1 MGAEPPYFG
10 DFVLKRRSLF
20 ASGSALALA
29 AVLPG
34 CGSSSSDSG
43 TGRLR
48 LLNACVGYANLGMTV
63 DSSTTV
69 SPVAFGSVS
78 SYGSYKAGRIVTAIT
93 DGATSS
99 VVTSQSRSVQSNVDY
114 TLVAYGWAT
123 AVKTFQLT
131 DGETA
136 PGSGYAKFRILNA
149 GADAGALSVYLT
161 AETTDLA
168 LASPT
173 IAAVGTDMSS
183 GFSQVTA
190 GTYRLRVTGLGNTD
204 DIRLDVSGVTLN
216 SASILTLVV
225 TPGTSGVLVQGM
237 LVEQGGASTLLG
249 NAKARVR
256 VVASLANNASVAVTV
271 GSTKVMSSTISP
283 SIGGYVT
290 LNSSTS
296 VPVSVEFSGYS
307 TALASNLNGGVGQNI
322 ALAAG
327 GDYTILVHG
336 TVDSPRVTVLSDLN
350 RLPTVATNAKV
361 RLVHAASDL
370 STSGMSLTVNYSAL
384 ASNVAFGAASTY
396 AEVASS
402 TNSIIDVTNPLA
414 LSSVYSASGVTLTAG
429 AIYTVFILMGTKGP
443 VGLLRR
449 ER

>member
-1 MGAEPPYFG
+1 M
-10 DFVLKRRSLF
+10 KRRSLF

-34 CGSSSSDSG
+34 CGSSSTSSG

-63 DSSTTV
+63 DTSTTV

-78 SYGSYKAGRIVTAIT
+78 SYGTYKAGSIVTAVT
-93 DGATSS
+93 DGATGS
-99 VVTSQSRSVQSNVDY
+99 VVTSQSRSVQSGVDY

-161 AETTDLA
+161 AETADLA
-168 LASPT
+168 LVSPT
-173 IAAVGTDMSS
+173 IASVGTDMAS
-183 GFSQVTA
+183 GFGQVSA

-204 DIRLDVSGVTLN
+204 DIRLDVSGVTIG
-216 SASILTLVV
+216 SGSILTLIV

-237 LVEQGGASTLLG
+237 LVEQGGNSTLLG
-249 NAKARVR
+249 NSKARVR
-256 VVASLANNASVAVTV
+256 VVASIANNASVTATL
-271 GSTKVMSSTISP
+271 GSTKVMGATISP
-283 SIGGYVT
+283 SIGNYVT
-290 LNSSTS
+290 LDSSTS
-296 VPVSVEFSGYS
+296 VPLSVSIKGYS
-307 TALASNLNGGVGQNI
+307 TAMASSLETGVGFNV

-336 TVDSPRVTVLSDLN
+336 TVDDPHVTVLSDLN
-350 RLPTVATNAKV
+350 RLPTVATNAKI
-361 RLVHAASDL
+361 RMVHAASTL
-370 STSGMSLTVNYSAL
+370 ATSGMSMTVNYTAL
-384 ASNVAFGAASTY
+384 ASNVGFGTASTY
-396 AEVASS
+396 GEVASS
-402 TNSIIDVTNPLA
+402 TNSIIEVTNPLA
-414 LSSVYSASGVTLTAG
+414 LSTVYSASPVTLAAG
-429 AIYTVFILMGTKGP
+429 ALYTVFILMGTNGP

>member
-1 MGAEPPYFG
+1 M
-10 DFVLKRRSLF
+10 KRRSLF
-20 ASGSALALA
+20 TSGSALALG

-34 CGSSSSDSG
+34 CGSSSSSTSG

-63 DSSTTV
+63 DTSTTV

-78 SYGSYKAGRIVTAIT
+78 SYGTYKAGSIVTAIT
-93 DGATSS
+93 DGSTGS
-99 VVTSQSRSVQSNVDY
+99 VVASQSRSVQSGVDY

-161 AETTDLA
+161 SATADLA
-168 LASPT
+168 LVSPT
-173 IAAVGTDMSS
+173 IAAVGTDMAS
-183 GFSQVTA
+183 GFAQVTA

-204 DIRLDVSGVTLN
+204 DIRLDVSGVTIN
-216 SASILTLVV
+216 STSILTLVV
-225 TPGTSGVLVQGM
+225 TPGTSGVLVQAM
-237 LVEQGGASTLLG
+237 IVEQGGNSTLLG

-256 VVASLANNASVAVTV
+256 VVASVANNTAVQVTV
-271 GSTKVMSSTISP
+271 GNTIVQSSTISP
-283 SIGGYVT
+283 SIGNYVT
-290 LNSSTS
+290 LDSSSS
-296 VPVSVEFSGYS
+296 VQVVVWAKGYS
-307 TALASNLNGGVGQNI
+307 TLFDSILESGISPANI

-336 TVDSPRVTVLSDLN
+336 TVEALKVTVLTDLN
-350 RLPTVATNAKV
+350 RLPTVATNAKL
-361 RLVHAASDL
+361 RLVHGASAL
-370 STSGMSLTVNYSAL
+370 SASGMSLTVNYSAL
-384 ASNVAFGAASTY
+384 ASNVAFGTSSNY
-396 AEVASS
+396 GEVASS
-402 TNSIIDVTNPLA
+402 TNSLIEVTNPLA
-414 LSSVYSASGVTLTAG
+414 MSNVYSASGVTLTAG
-429 AIYTVFILMGTKGP
+429 AVYTVFILMGTNGP

>member
-1 MGAEPPYFG
+1 M
-10 DFVLKRRSLF
+10 KRRSVF

-29 AVLPG
+29 SVLPG
-34 CGSSSSDSG
+34 CGSSSSSTG

-63 DSSTTV
+63 DTSTTV
-69 SPVAFGSVS
+69 APVAFGSVS
-78 SYGSYKAGRIVTAIT
+78 AYGSYKAGSIATAIT
-93 DGATSS
+93 DGATGS
-99 VVTSQSRSVQSNVDY
+99 VVASQSRSVQASVDY
-114 TLVAYGWAT
+114 TLVAYGWST

-131 DGETA
+131 DGEAA
-136 PGSGYAKFRILNA
+136 PGSGYGKFRILNA
-149 GADAGALSVYLT
+149 GADAGSLSVYLT
-161 AETTDLA
+161 AETADLA

-173 IAAVGTDMSS
+173 ISAVGTDMAS
-183 GFSQVTA
+183 GFAQITT

-204 DIRLDVSGVTLN
+204 DIRLDVSGVTIN
-216 SASILTLVV
+216 SAAVLTLIV

-237 LVEQGGASTLLG
+237 LVEQGGNSTLLG

-256 VVASLANNASVAVTV
+256 VVASVANNATVTVTV
-271 GSTKVMSSTISP
+271 GNTQVMASTLSP
-283 SIGGYVT
+283 SIGSYVT

-296 VPVSVEFSGYS
+296 VPVAVGIKGYS
-307 TALASNLNGGVGQNI
+307 TLLAQNMDSGVVGVNAALS
-322 ALAAG
+322 AG

-336 TVDSPRVTVLSDLN
+336 TVDSPRVSVLTDLN

-370 STSGMSLTVNYSAL
+370 SASGMSLTVNYSAM
-384 ASNVAFGAASTY
+384 ASNVTFGSASGY
-396 AEVASS
+396 SEVASS

-414 LSSVYSASGVTLTAG
+414 LSSVYTASSVTLSPG
-429 AIYTVFILMGTKGP
+429 AVYTVFILMGTKGS

>member
-1 MGAEPPYFG
+1 M
-10 DFVLKRRSLF
+10 KRRSLF
-20 ASGSALALA
+20 ASSSALALA
-29 AVLPG
+29 SVLPG
-34 CGSSSSDSG
+34 CGSSSSSSG

-63 DSSTTV
+63 DTSTTV

-78 SYGSYKAGRIVTAIT
+78 AYGSYKSGSIATAIT
-93 DGATSS
+93 DGATGS
-99 VVTSQSRSVQSNVDY
+99 VVTSQSRSVQSGVDY
-114 TLVAYGWAT
+114 TLVAYGWST

-136 PGSGYAKFRILNA
+136 PGSGYGKLRILNA
-149 GADAGALSVYLT
+149 GADAGSLSLYLT
-161 AETTDLA
+161 AETADLA

-173 IAAVGTDMSS
+173 IAAVGTDMAS
-183 GFSQVTA
+183 GYAQITT

-204 DIRLDVSGVTLN
+204 DIRLDVSGVTIN
-216 SASILTLVV
+216 SASVLTLVV

-237 LVEQGGASTLLG
+237 LVEQGGNATLLG

-271 GSTKVMSSTISP
+271 GSTQIMSTTLSP
-283 SIGGYVT
+283 SIGSYVT

-296 VPVSVEFSGYS
+296 VPVAVTITDDGSTFGKGYV
-307 TALASNLNGGVGQNI
+307 GGVGLNA

-336 TVDSPRVTVLSDLN
+336 TVANPQVTVITDLN

-361 RLVHAASDL
+361 RLIHAASDL
-370 STSGMSLTVNYSAL
+370 AASGMSLTVNYSAM
-384 ASNVAFGAASTY
+384 ASNVAFGSASTY
-396 AEVASS
+396 SEVASS

-414 LSSVYSASGVTLTAG
+414 LSSVYTASAVTLSAG
-429 AIYTVFILMGTKGP
+429 AVYTVFILMGTKGP

>member
-1 MGAEPPYFG
+1 M
-10 DFVLKRRSLF
+10 KRRSLF

-34 CGSSSSDSG
+34 CGSGSSSTSG

-63 DSSTTV
+63 DTSTTV
-69 SPVAFGSVS
+69 SPVTFGSVS
-78 SYGSYKAGRIVTAIT
+78 TYGSYKAGSIVTAVT
-93 DGATSS
+93 DGATGS
-99 VVTSQSRSVQSNVDY
+99 VVTSQSRSVQSGVDY

-136 PGSGYAKFRILNA
+136 PGSGYVKFRILNA
-149 GADAGALSVYLT
+149 GADAGSLSVYLT
-161 AETTDLA
+161 TETADLA
-168 LASPT
+168 LVSPT
-173 IAAVGTDMSS
+173 IAAVGTDMAS
-183 GFSQVTA
+183 GFAQVTA

-204 DIRLDVSGVTLN
+204 DIRLDVSGVTMN

-225 TPGTSGVLVQGM
+225 TPGTSGVLVQAM
-237 LVEQGGASTLLG
+237 IVEQGGNSTLLG

-256 VVASLANNASVAVTV
+256 VVASVANNASVKVVV
-271 GSTKVMSSTISP
+271 GNTTVMSSTISP
-283 SIGGYVT
+283 SIGNYVT
-290 LNSSTS
+290 LDSGTS
-296 VPVSVEFSGYS
+296 VPLYTFIKGFS
-307 TALASNLNGGVGQNI
+307 TAFNQTMETGISPPNVS
-322 ALAAG
+322 LAAG

-336 TVDSPRVTVLSDLN
+336 TVDEPKVSVLTDLN
-350 RLPTVATNAKV
+350 RLPTVATNAKL
-361 RLVHAASDL
+361 RLVHGASAL
-370 STSGMSLTVNYSAL
+370 SASGMSLTVNYSAL
-384 ASNVAFGAASTY
+384 ASNVAFGTSSNY
-396 AEVASS
+396 GEVASS
-402 TNSIIDVTNPLA
+402 TNSLIDVTNPLA

-429 AIYTVFILMGTKGP
+429 AVYTVFILMGTTGP

>member
-1 MGAEPPYFG
+1 M
-10 DFVLKRRSLF
+10 KRRSVF

-29 AVLPG
+29 SVLPG

-63 DSSTTV
+63 DTSTTV
-69 SPVAFGSVS
+69 SPVAFGSVTA
-78 SYGSYKAGRIVTAIT
+78 YGSYKSGSITTAIT
-93 DGATSS
+93 DGATGS
-99 VVTSQSRSVQSNVDY
+99 VVASQSRSVQASADY
-114 TLVAYGWAT
+114 TLVAYGWST

-136 PGSGYAKFRILNA
+136 PGSGYAKIRILNA
-149 GADAGALSVYLT
+149 GADAGSLSVYLT
-161 AETTDLA
+161 AETADLA

-173 IAAVGTDMSS
+173 ISAVGTDMAS
-183 GFSQVTA
+183 GFAQITT

-204 DIRLDVSGVTLN
+204 DIRLDVSGVTIN
-216 SASILTLVV
+216 SASVLTLVV

-237 LVEQGGASTLLG
+237 LVEQGGNSSLLG

-256 VVASLANNASVAVTV
+256 VVASIANNATVAVTV
-271 GSTKVMSSTISP
+271 GNTKVMNSTISP
-283 SIGGYVT
+283 SIGSYVT
-290 LNSSTS
+290 ISSSTS
-296 VPVSVEFSGYS
+296 VPVAVMIKGYS
-307 TALASNLNGGVGQNI
+307 TALGQTLESGVGI
-322 ALAAG
+322 STALAAG
-327 GDYTILVHG
+327 GDYTVLVHG
-336 TVDSPRVTVLSDLN
+336 TVDDPRVTVLTDLN

-370 STSGMSLTVNYSAL
+370 SVSGMSLTVNYSAM
-384 ASNVAFGAASTY
+384 ASNVTFGSASGY

-414 LSSVYSASGVTLTAG
+414 LSSVYSASAVTLSAG
-429 AIYTVFILMGTKGP
+429 AVYTVFILMGTKGA